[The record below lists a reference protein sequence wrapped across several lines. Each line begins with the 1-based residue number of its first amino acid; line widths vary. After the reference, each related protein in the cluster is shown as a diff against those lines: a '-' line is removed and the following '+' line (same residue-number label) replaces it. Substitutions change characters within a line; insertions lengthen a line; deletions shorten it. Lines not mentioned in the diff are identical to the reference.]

1 MRHLY
6 REAFCALRTVHI
18 SLKMARYCQL
28 HFSILCCLQSS
39 HINYIQEPSPHSMA
53 DRLLLDHGLPILML
67 SLQDFPLVELQKSL
81 FVLIGK
87 LGLLTEEVA
96 Q

>member
-1 MRHLY
+1 
-6 REAFCALRTVHI
+6 
-18 SLKMARYCQL
+18 
-28 HFSILCCLQSS
+28 
-39 HINYIQEPSPHSMA
+39 MA